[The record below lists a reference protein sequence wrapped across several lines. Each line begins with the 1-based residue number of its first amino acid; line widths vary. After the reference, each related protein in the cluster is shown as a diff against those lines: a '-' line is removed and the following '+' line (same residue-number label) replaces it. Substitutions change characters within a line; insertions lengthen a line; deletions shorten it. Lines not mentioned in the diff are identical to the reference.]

1 MKYINRLA
9 KVKCGFVFCFDLT
22 GQNMLLCPPNRMI
35 IFWERFILKNKIDVT
50 REKEMFNKET

>member
-9 KVKCGFVFCFDLT
+9 EVRWGSVFCFGLT
-22 GQNMLLCPPNRMI
+22 GQNMLLCPQNWML
-35 IFWERFILKNKIDVT
+35 IFWETFFKSKIDVT